1 MWSLKAK
8 INQEGEIEITV
19 NNQKTEIDA
28 VVSNAATTYLL
39 PKEEPSLELDGE
51 KIDFIVEGETL
62 YAITNAK
69 VRFIYDKE
77 TDVLEI
83 EEVE

>member
-8 INQEGEIEITV
+8 INQEGEIEI
-19 NNQKTEIDA
+19 A
-28 VVSNAATTYLL
+28 VDNTATAYLL

-62 YAITNAK
+62 YAITDAR
-69 VRFIYDKE
+69 VRFIYDE
-77 TDVLEI
+77 ATGVLEI
-83 EEVE
+83 EEVD

>member
-8 INQEGEIEITV
+8 INQEGEIEI
-19 NNQKTEIDA
+19 A
-28 VVSNAATTYLL
+28 VDNTATTYLL

-62 YAITNAK
+62 YAITDAR
-69 VRFIYDKE
+69 VRFIYDE
-77 TDVLEI
+77 ATGVLEI
-83 EEVE
+83 EEVD

>member
-8 INQEGEIEITV
+8 INQEGEIEIEV

-28 VVSNAATTYLL
+28 AVNNTSTTYLL
-39 PKEEPSLELDGE
+39 PKEEPSFELDGE

-62 YAITNAK
+62 YAITDAR
-69 VRFIYDKE
+69 VRFIYDE
-77 TDVLEI
+77 ATGVLEI
-83 EEVE
+83 EEVD

>member
-8 INQEGEIEITV
+8 INQEGEIEIAA
-19 NNQKTEIDA
+19 NNQKTEINA
-28 VVSNAATTYLL
+28 AVSNTATTYVL

-62 YAITNAK
+62 YAITDAR
-69 VRFIYDKE
+69 VRFIYDE
-77 TDVLEI
+77 ATGVLEI
-83 EEVE
+83 EEVD

>member
-8 INQEGEIEITV
+8 INQEGEIEIAV

-28 VVSNAATTYLL
+28 AVSNTATTYLL
-39 PKEEPSLELDGE
+39 PKEKPSFEVDGE
-51 KIDFIVEGETL
+51 KINFIVDGELL
-62 YAITNAK
+62 YAITDAK

-77 TDVLEI
+77 TGTLEI
-83 EEVE
+83 EEVN

>member
-8 INQEGEIEITV
+8 INQEGEIEIAV
-19 NNQKTEIDA
+19 NNT
-28 VVSNAATTYLL
+28 ATTYLL
-39 PKEEPSLELDGE
+39 PKEDPYMEIDGE
-51 KIDFIVEGETL
+51 KIEFIVEGETL